1 MNKLGK
7 LENKN
12 PKKDDIIT
20 IDGPAGSG
28 KSTIA
33 KLLSK
38 ELGLKYIDTGAMYRA
53 ITLLALKNSINCND
67 EKSILN
73 LVKKSKIEL
82 DSNPLD
88 ENKYT
93 VIKLNGTDVTNE
105 IRSKEVGAAVSIV
118 SKLSGIRKNLVN
130 IQRELAKCGKA
141 ILEGRDIGSIVFP
154 NAILKVF
161 LTASLEER
169 VKRREIQN
177 KDKGEISNKKTIK
190 KEITERDRIDSS
202 RQDSPLIVPD
212 DSIIID
218 STKMSIREV
227 ADKIKRIY
235 NERICS
241 QNKTF
246 KTT

>member
-1 MNKLGK
+1 MNKLRK

-53 ITLLALKNSINCND
+53 ITLLALKKNIDCND
-67 EKSILN
+67 EKSILK
-73 LVKKSKIEL
+73 LAKKSRIEL

-93 VIKLNGTDVTNE
+93 VIKLNGADVTNE

-118 SKLSGIRKNLVN
+118 SKLSGIRKHLVN
-130 IQRELAKCGKA
+130 IQRELAKSGKA
-141 ILEGRDIGSIVFP
+141 ILEGRDTGSIVFP

-177 KDKGEISNKKTIK
+177 KDKGEILNKKTIK
-190 KEITERDRIDSS
+190 KEIAGRDRIDSS

-227 ADKIKRIY
+227 ADKIKKIY

-241 QNKTF
+241 
-246 KTT
+246 

>member
-1 MNKLGK
+1 MLNKLRK

-53 ITLLALKNSINCND
+53 ITLLALKKNINCND
-67 EKSILN
+67 EKSILKLAKN
-73 LVKKSKIEL
+73 SRIEL

-118 SKLSGIRKNLVN
+118 SKLSGIRKYLVN
-130 IQRELAKCGKA
+130 IQRELAKSGKS

-177 KDKGEISNKKTIK
+177 KDKGEILNKKIIK
-190 KEITERDRIDSS
+190 KEIAGRDRIDSS

-227 ADKIKRIY
+227 ADKIKKIY

-241 QNKTF
+241 
-246 KTT
+246 

>member
-1 MNKLGK
+1 LVNKINSK
-7 LENKN
+7 QE
-12 PKKDDIIT
+12 DIIT
-20 IDGPAGSG
+20 VDGPAGSG

-53 ITLLALKNSINCND
+53 ITLLALRNNINCND
-67 EKSILN
+67 EESILR
-73 LVKKSKIEL
+73 LARKSKIEL

-93 VIKLNGTDVTNE
+93 VIKLNGIDVTNE

-118 SKLSGIRKNLVN
+118 SKLSRIRKHLVN
-130 IQRELAKCGKA
+130 IQRELAKSGKA
-141 ILEGRDIGSIVFP
+141 ILEGRDTGSIVFP
-154 NAILKVF
+154 HAILKVF

-177 KDKGEISNKKTIK
+177 KDKGEILNKKTIK
-190 KEITERDRIDSS
+190 KEIAGRDMIDSS

-212 DSIIID
+212 DSIVID
-218 STKMSIREV
+218 STKMSIRAV
-227 ADKIKRIY
+227 ADKIKKNY

-241 QNKTF
+241 
-246 KTT
+246 